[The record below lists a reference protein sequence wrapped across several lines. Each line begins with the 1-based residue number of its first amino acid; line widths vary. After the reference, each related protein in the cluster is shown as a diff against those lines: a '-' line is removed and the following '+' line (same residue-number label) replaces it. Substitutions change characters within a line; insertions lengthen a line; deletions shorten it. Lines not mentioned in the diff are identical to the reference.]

1 MGVSY
6 KRMSKAKHNR
16 SLTRSIETS
25 EKYNKVKVLPCFS
38 FLDVIHVNEHSG
50 SEETTTPSNQIGTF

>member
-6 KRMSKAKHNR
+6 KHTLPEALKLVKKHK
-16 SLTRSIETS
+16 I
-25 EKYNKVKVLPCFS
+25 KVSPCFS
-38 FLDVIHVNEHSG
+38 FLDVIHVNEHSR